1 MNSPVRHLNPEQL
14 DAGVYSELMRSPQ
27 LVRGPDGR
35 TIEGPP
41 TIKEV
46 WDHQE
51 AERKMLARA
60 VIVDKKHLDHVVHG
74 ILREQAATG
83 QPVSAEQQATMARAM
98 QRVAVTKFAE
108 QMARWRQVRT
118 YWSFI
123 MWQQS
128 VAAGMST
135 TMLEHELDRMV
146 ERHQIPVVRVL
157 KRPQHR
163 KRGVR
168 RD

>member
-35 TIEGPP
+35 TVEGPP
-41 TIKEV
+41 TIKEA

-51 AERKMLARA
+51 AERKMLVRA
-60 VIVDKKHLDHVVHG
+60 LAVDKKHLDHVVHS
-74 ILREQAATG
+74 ILREQAG
-83 QPVSAEQQATMARAM
+83 QPTTTVQQVAMTRAM
-98 QRVAVTKFAE
+98 QRLAMTKFAE

-118 YWSFI
+118 YWAFI

-146 ERHQIPVVRVL
+146 ERHQIPAVRVL
-157 KRPQHR
+157 QRPQRR
-163 KRGVR
+163 KKGVR
-168 RD
+168 RE